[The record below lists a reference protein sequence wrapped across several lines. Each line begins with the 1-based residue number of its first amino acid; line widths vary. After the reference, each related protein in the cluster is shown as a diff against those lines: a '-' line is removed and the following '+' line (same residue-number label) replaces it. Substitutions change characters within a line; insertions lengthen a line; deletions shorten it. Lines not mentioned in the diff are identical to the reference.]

1 MRTFERGDVIKVPF
15 PYTDRETRQSRPA
28 LVVSTAQLQELH
40 GLLWV
45 VMITSAENRGWPDD
59 VPVANLK
66 RAGLPVPSLIRSAKI
81 ATIDASD
88 ASKLGRVS
96 VAQVRRVTGKIYAME
111 VRGEGAGLEG
121 HIELVQR
128 SP

>member
-15 PYTDRETRQSRPA
+15 PYTDRATRQSRPA
-28 LVVSTAQLQELH
+28 VVVSTAQLQELH

-59 VPVANLK
+59 VPVANLQL
-66 RAGLPVPSLIRSAKI
+66 AGLPVPSLIRSAKI

-88 ASKLGRVS
+88 ASKLGRVAA
-96 VAQVRRVTGKIYAME
+96 AQLRLVTSKIKQ
-111 VRGEGAGLEG
+111 RLGA
-121 HIELVQR
+121 V
-128 SP
+128 

>member
-15 PYTDRETRQSRPA
+15 PYPDRATRQSRPA
-28 LVVSTAQLQELH
+28 VVVSTAQLQDLH

-59 VPVANLK
+59 VPVADLK
-66 RAGLPVPSLIRSAKI
+66 LAGLPVPSVICSTKI
-81 ATIDASD
+81 ATIDAAD

-96 VAQVRRVTGKIYAME
+96 ADQVRQLTRRI
-111 VRGEGAGLEG
+111 RQRLGA
-121 HIELVQR
+121 V
-128 SP
+128 

>member
-15 PYTDRETRQSRPA
+15 PYTDRATRQSRPA
-28 LVVSTAQLQELH
+28 VVISTAQLQELH

-66 RAGLPVPSLIRSAKI
+66 LAGLPVPSLIRSTKI
-81 ATIDASD
+81 ATIDSSD
-88 ASKLGRVS
+88 ASRLGRVAA
-96 VAQVRRVTGKIYAME
+96 AQLRRVTSKIKQ
-111 VRGEGAGLEG
+111 RLGA
-121 HIELVQR
+121 V
-128 SP
+128 

>member
-15 PYTDRETRQSRPA
+15 PYADRATRQSRPA
-28 LVVSTAQLQELH
+28 VVVSTAQLQDLH

-59 VPVANLK
+59 VPITNLK
-66 RAGLPVPSLIRSAKI
+66 LAGLPAPSVIRSAKI
-81 ATIDASD
+81 ATIYASD

-96 VAQVRRVTGKIYAME
+96 ADQVRRITGKI
-111 VRGEGAGLEG
+111 RQRLGA
-121 HIELVQR
+121 V
-128 SP
+128 